1 MRVLAAKLR
10 AVMPEESPIDLDRHA
25 EDIARTVFEARR
37 AAVRRHADAARTWL
51 AGMRHAAADGVDE
64 AGR

>member
-1 MRVLAAKLR
+1 MQVLAAKLR

-37 AAVRRHADAARTWL
+37 AAVGVTRMRRGH
-51 AGMRHAAADGVDE
+51 G
-64 AGR
+64 